1 MKDILSPNRTEA
13 GSSDMVFS
21 SITFLF
27 WFLPLALA
35 GYYVGTLPWWRRRS
49 RVPGTGQDRA
59 VPDWELSSAMG
70 TWMGNLCLLTASLL
84 FYFWGEQKRIYI
96 LLAAIALNYAAGLA
110 LGEWKPDAG
119 PGQRRRRLAILWGA
133 IAANLGML
141 IYFKYMNF
149 LVESLAAGGIHLN
162 VPSVALPL
170 GISFFIFQAMSYT
183 IDVYRGTVPPAR
195 EIVGFACYI
204 SMFPQLVAGPIVR
217 YCDVAS
223 QLRRRVVG
231 SAKLAEG
238 IRRFII
244 GLAKKVLIANQV
256 ALLADKAFA
265 LGLDEVTFGAAW
277 IGTLAYTLQIYFDF
291 SGYSD
296 MAIGLGKMFGFEFL
310 ENFNYPY
317 VARSVQEFWR
327 RWHISLSTWYRD
339 YLYISLGG
347 SRGTKFQTYFNLWV
361 VFALCGFWH
370 GASANFLLWGI
381 YHGLFLVGERM
392 FRGRLAAAKGLGHG
406 YTLLVVMFGWVLF
419 RADSWA
425 QTRAFWKA
433 MLGLG
438 PAWANGGTIWLWF
451 GRDVQI
457 AMAAGL
463 LFSLP
468 LVPALR
474 RRFGAGPLTSRPD
487 SDGGAGESIYLALR
501 FAVLLALFL
510 ACLPL
515 LVAETYNP
523 FIYFRF

>member
-1 MKDILSPNRTEA
+1 
-13 GSSDMVFS
+13 MVFS

-27 WFLPLALA
+27 WFLPLAVA
-35 GYYVGTLPWWRRRS
+35 GYYVGTLPWWRRQR
-49 RVPGTGQDRA
+49 RAAGPDQAPAAPG
-59 VPDWELSSAMG
+59 WELSSAAG
-70 TWMGNLCLLTASLL
+70 TWVGNMCLLSASLL

-96 LLAAIALNYAAGLA
+96 LFAAIALNYAAGLA

-149 LVESLAAGGIHLN
+149 VVELFAAGGIRLN
-162 VPSVALPL
+162 VPSVVLPL

-256 ALLADKAFA
+256 ALLADKAFS
-265 LGLDEVTFGAAW
+265 LGWDEVTFGAAW

-310 ENFNYPY
+310 ENFNFPY
-317 VARSVQEFWR
+317 VSRSVQEFWR

-347 SRGTKFQTYFNLWV
+347 SRGTKVQTYFNLWV

-392 FRGRLAAAKGLGHG
+392 FRGRFAAAKAVGHG

-419 RADSWA
+419 RAESWS
-425 QTRAFWKA
+425 QTLVFWKA
-433 MLGLG
+433 MVGRGAAL
-438 PAWANGGTIWLWF
+438 ANGGTIWLGC
-451 GRDVQI
+451 GRDVPI
-457 AMAAGL
+457 AMAAGI

-468 LVPALR
+468 LRSVLR
-474 RRFGAGPLTSRPD
+474 RRFPSGLLNNRGDWTGR
-487 SDGGAGESIYLALR
+487 AGESIFWALR
-501 FAVLLALFL
+501 FAALLALFL